1 MSATIIQGHRALKVL
16 PSNNA
21 DIPFPAV
28 AQAGTNTAIATF
40 GVLID
45 SAATFVTNSV
55 RTGDI
60 VYNTT
65 DGTAATVVSV
75 TNQTTLIMNADIFL
89 ATTKS
94 YVVYQASAQTTI
106 GNQGC
111 VLYIGGP
118 GNVAVTTNG
127 GDTVTLVGLNAGQ
140 FVPVQVTK
148 VALTG
153 TSATEIIALW

>member
-1 MSATIIQGHRALKVL
+1 VL
-16 PSNNA
+16 NA
-21 DIPFPAV
+21 
-28 AQAGTNTAIATF
+28 N
-40 GVLID
+40 
-45 SAATFVTNSV
+45 
-55 RTGDI
+55 
-60 VYNTT
+60 
-65 DGTAATVVSV
+65 
-75 TNQTTLIMNADIFL
+75 IFL
-89 ATTKS
+89 ASNKD

-153 TSATEIIALW
+153 TTATNIIALW